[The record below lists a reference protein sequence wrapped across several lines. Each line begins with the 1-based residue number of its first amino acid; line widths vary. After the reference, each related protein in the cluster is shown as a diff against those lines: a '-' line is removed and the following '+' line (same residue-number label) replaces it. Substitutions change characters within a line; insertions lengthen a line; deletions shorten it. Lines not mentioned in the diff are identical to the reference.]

1 LWLDK
6 KVLTQMRINQNCK
19 VREIAGENVVIMQG
33 RNGADLTQIIT
44 LNESALI
51 LWQALSGSDFEVED
65 AQRVFTENFEVD
77 DATALRD
84 AQQWVERMRECK
96 LIE

>member
-1 LWLDK
+1 
-6 KVLTQMRINQNCK
+6 MRINQNCK

-65 AQRVFTENFEVD
+65 AQRVLTENFEVD

-84 AQQWVERMRECK
+84 AQQWVERMLECK

>member
-1 LWLDK
+1 
-6 KVLTQMRINQNCK
+6 MRINQNCK

-65 AQRVFTENFEVD
+65 AQRVLTENFEVD

-84 AQQWVERMRECK
+84 AQRWVERMRECK

>member
-65 AQRVFTENFEVD
+65 AQRVLTENFEVD

>member
-51 LWQALSGSDFEVED
+51 LWQALSGSNFEVED
-65 AQRVFTENFEVD
+65 AQRVLTENFEVD

-84 AQQWVERMRECK
+84 AQRWVERMRECK

>member
-1 LWLDK
+1 MDK

-51 LWQALSGSDFEVED
+51 LWQTLSGSDFEVED
-65 AQRVFTENFEVD
+65 AQRVLTENFEVD

>member
-65 AQRVFTENFEVD
+65 AQRVLTENFEVD

-84 AQQWVERMRECK
+84 AKQWVERMRECK

>member
-1 LWLDK
+1 
-6 KVLTQMRINQNCK
+6 MRINQNCK

-33 RNGADLTQIIT
+33 RDGADLTQIIT

-65 AQRVFTENFEVD
+65 AQRVLTENFEVD
-77 DATALRD
+77 DTTALRD
-84 AQQWVERMRECK
+84 AKQWVERMRECK

>member
-1 LWLDK
+1 
-6 KVLTQMRINQNCK
+6 MRINQNCK

-51 LWQALSGSDFEVED
+51 LWQTLSGSDFDVED
-65 AQRVFTENFEVD
+65 AQRVLTENFEVD

>member
-1 LWLDK
+1 
-6 KVLTQMRINQNCK
+6 MRINQNCK

-65 AQRVFTENFEVD
+65 AQRVLTENFEVD

-96 LIE
+96 LIG

>member
-1 LWLDK
+1 
-6 KVLTQMRINQNCK
+6 MRINQNCK

-65 AQRVFTENFEVD
+65 AQRVLTENFEVD
-77 DATALRD
+77 DTTALRD

>member
-1 LWLDK
+1 
-6 KVLTQMRINQNCK
+6 MRINQNCK

-65 AQRVFTENFEVD
+65 AQRVLTENFVVD

>member
-1 LWLDK
+1 
-6 KVLTQMRINQNCK
+6 MRINQNCK

-44 LNESALI
+44 LNKSALI

-65 AQRVFTENFEVD
+65 AQRVLTENFEVD

>member
-1 LWLDK
+1 
-6 KVLTQMRINQNCK
+6 MRINQNCK

-33 RNGADLTQIIT
+33 RNGADLTKIIT
-44 LNESALI
+44 LNESALM
-51 LWQALSGSDFEVED
+51 LWQVLDGSDFEVED
-65 AQRVFTENFEVD
+65 AQRVLTENFEVD

-84 AQQWVERMRECK
+84 AQQWIERMKECK

>member
-1 LWLDK
+1 
-6 KVLTQMRINQNCK
+6 MRINQNCK

-65 AQRVFTENFEVD
+65 AQRVLTENFEVD
-77 DATALRD
+77 GATALRD

>member
-1 LWLDK
+1 
-6 KVLTQMRINQNCK
+6 MRINQNCK

-65 AQRVFTENFEVD
+65 AQRVLTENFEVD
-77 DATALRD
+77 DTTALRD
-84 AQQWVERMRECK
+84 AQRWVERMRECK

>member
-1 LWLDK
+1 
-6 KVLTQMRINQNCK
+6 MRINQNCK
-19 VREIAGENVVIMQG
+19 LREIAGENVVIMQG

-65 AQRVFTENFEVD
+65 AQRVLTENFEVD

>member
-1 LWLDK
+1 
-6 KVLTQMRINQNCK
+6 MRINQNSK

-65 AQRVFTENFEVD
+65 AQRVLTENFEVD

>member
-1 LWLDK
+1 
-6 KVLTQMRINQNCK
+6 MRINQNCK

-65 AQRVFTENFEVD
+65 AQRVLTENFEVD

-84 AQQWVERMRECK
+84 AQQWVERMQECK

>member
-1 LWLDK
+1 
-6 KVLTQMRINQNCK
+6 MRINQNCK

-51 LWQALSGSDFEVED
+51 LWQTLSGSDFEVED
-65 AQRVFTENFEVD
+65 AQRVLTENFEVD

-84 AQQWVERMRECK
+84 AQQWVERMQECK

>member
-1 LWLDK
+1 
-6 KVLTQMRINQNCK
+6 MRINQNCK

-65 AQRVFTENFEVD
+65 AQRVLTENFEVD

>member
-1 LWLDK
+1 
-6 KVLTQMRINQNCK
+6 MRINQNCK

-65 AQRVFTENFEVD
+65 AQRVLTENFEVD

-84 AQQWVERMRECK
+84 AQQWVERMRVCK

>member
-51 LWQALSGSDFEVED
+51 LWQALSGSNFEVED
-65 AQRVFTENFEVD
+65 AQRVLTENFEVD

>member
-1 LWLDK
+1 
-6 KVLTQMRINQNCK
+6 MRINQNCK

-51 LWQALSGSDFEVED
+51 LWQALSGSNFEVED
-65 AQRVFTENFEVD
+65 AQRVLTENFEVD

-84 AQQWVERMRECK
+84 AQRWVERMRECK

>member
-1 LWLDK
+1 
-6 KVLTQMRINQNCK
+6 MRINQNSK

-51 LWQALSGSDFEVED
+51 LWQTLSGSDFEVED
-65 AQRVFTENFEVD
+65 AQRVLTENFEVD

>member
-1 LWLDK
+1 
-6 KVLTQMRINQNCK
+6 MRINQNCK

-51 LWQALSGSDFEVED
+51 LWQALCGSDFEVED
-65 AQRVFTENFEVD
+65 AQRVLTENFEVD

-84 AQQWVERMRECK
+84 AQRWVERMRECK

>member
-1 LWLDK
+1 
-6 KVLTQMRINQNCK
+6 MRINQNCK

-65 AQRVFTENFEVD
+65 AQRVLTESFEVD

>member
-1 LWLDK
+1 
-6 KVLTQMRINQNCK
+6 MRINQNCK

-65 AQRVFTENFEVD
+65 AQRVLTENFEVD

-84 AQQWVERMRECK
+84 AQQLVERMRECK

>member
-1 LWLDK
+1 
-6 KVLTQMRINQNCK
+6 MRINQNCK

-51 LWQALSGSDFEVED
+51 LWQTLSGSDFEVED
-65 AQRVFTENFEVD
+65 AQRVLTENFEVD

>member
-1 LWLDK
+1 
-6 KVLTQMRINQNCK
+6 MRINQNCK

-65 AQRVFTENFEVD
+65 AQRVLTENFEVD

-84 AQQWVERMRECK
+84 ALQWVERMRECK

>member
-1 LWLDK
+1 
-6 KVLTQMRINQNCK
+6 MRINQNCK

-51 LWQALSGSDFEVED
+51 LWQTLSGSDFEVED
-65 AQRVFTENFEVD
+65 AQRVLTENFEVD

-84 AQQWVERMRECK
+84 AQRWVERMRECK

>member
-1 LWLDK
+1 
-6 KVLTQMRINQNCK
+6 MRINQNCK

-51 LWQALSGSDFEVED
+51 LWQALSGSNFEVED
-65 AQRVFTENFEVD
+65 AQRVLTENFEVD

>member
-1 LWLDK
+1 
-6 KVLTQMRINQNCK
+6 MRIKQGHK

-65 AQRVFTENFEVD
+65 AQRVLTENFEVD

>member
-1 LWLDK
+1 
-6 KVLTQMRINQNCK
+6 MRINQNCK

-65 AQRVFTENFEVD
+65 AQRVLTENFEVD
-77 DATALRD
+77 EATALRD
-84 AQQWVERMRECK
+84 AQLWVERMRECK

>member
-1 LWLDK
+1 
-6 KVLTQMRINQNCK
+6 MRINQNCK

-65 AQRVFTENFEVD
+65 AQRVLTENFEVD

-84 AQQWVERMRECK
+84 AQQWVERMRECI

>member
-1 LWLDK
+1 
-6 KVLTQMRINQNCK
+6 MRINQNCK
-19 VREIAGENVVIMQG
+19 VREIASENVVIMQG

-65 AQRVFTENFEVD
+65 AQRVLTENFEVD

-84 AQQWVERMRECK
+84 AQRWVERMRECK

>member
-1 LWLDK
+1 
-6 KVLTQMRINQNCK
+6 MRINQNCK

-65 AQRVFTENFEVD
+65 AQRVLTENFEVD
-77 DATALRD
+77 NATALRD